1 MSRRPRLKSKGT
13 CMLCNSTFDKS
24 AMTKH
29 LQSCLQK
36 SQINIDKKS
45 TEASSSPLRFFH
57 LLVEGRY
64 LPEYWMHLKV
74 SSHARFEDL
83 DNFLRE
89 IWLECCGHMSAFRM
103 GREEVRKNQKLQ
115 YFLHPGMQLIHEYDF
130 GSTTELTLKV
140 ISEFKSNIKKGEVEI
155 LARNDP
161 PEIKCSHCD
170 NLATR
175 ICTEC
180 SYEGA
185 GWLCDDCAEGHKCGE
200 DMLLPVVN
208 SPRTGVCGYV
218 G

>member
-1 MSRRPRLKSKGT
+1 LKSKGT

-24 AMTKH
+24 GMTKH
-29 LQSCLQK
+29 LRSCIEK
-36 SQINIDKKS
+36 SRVDINEKP
-45 TEASSSPLRFFH
+45 ELSPFLKFFH

-89 IWLECCGHMSAFRM
+89 IWLECCGHMSAFRV
-103 GREEVRKNQKLQ
+103 GREEVKKRLKLQ
-115 YFLHPGMQLIHEYDF
+115 YVLRPGMQLIHEYDF
-130 GSTTELTLKV
+130 GSTTELALKV

-155 LARNDP
+155 LTRNDP
-161 PEIKCSHCD
+161 PEIKCSYCD

-180 SYEGA
+180 IYEGT
-185 GWLCDDCAEGHKCGE
+185 GWLCNDCAEDHECGE

-208 SPRTGVCGYV
+208 SPRTGVCGYM

>member
-1 MSRRPRLKSKGT
+1 
-13 CMLCNSTFDKS
+13 
-24 AMTKH
+24 MTKH
-29 LQSCLQK
+29 LQSCMEK
-36 SQINIDKKS
+36 RQIEEKS
-45 TEASSSPLRFFH
+45 TEKAKTPQIFFH
-57 LLVEGRY
+57 VLVEGHG

-83 DNFLRE
+83 DSFLRK

-115 YFLHPGMQLIHEYDF
+115 YVLRPGMQLIHEYDF

-140 ISEFKSNIKKGEVEI
+140 ISEFRSNIIKGKVEV

-161 PEIKCSHCD
+161 PQIKCSHCD
-170 NLATR
+170 SLATR

-180 SYEGA
+180 VYEDG
-185 GWLCDDCAEGHKCGE
+185 GWLCDDCAEDHECGE

>member
-1 MSRRPRLKSKGT
+1 MSRQPRKVSKGT
-13 CMLCNSTFDKS
+13 CAFCKSTFNKS

-29 LQSCLQK
+29 LQSCMGKTQVDEEHMK
-36 SQINIDKKS
+36 G
-45 TEASSSPLRFFH
+45 SSSSLNFFH
-57 LLVEGRY
+57 LLVEGHD

-89 IWLECCGHMSAFRM
+89 IWLECCGHMSAFRI
-103 GREEVRKNQKLQ
+103 GREEVRKGKKLE
-115 YFLHPGMQLIHEYDF
+115 YVLHPEMQLVYEYDF

-140 ISEFKSNIKKGEVEI
+140 ISEFKSKIKTGEVEI

-161 PEIKCSHCD
+161 PQIKCSHCD
-170 NLATR
+170 NLATC

-180 SYEGA
+180 IYEDA
-185 GWLCDDCAEGHKCGE
+185 GWLCDDCADDHKCGE

-208 SPRTGVCGYV
+208 SPRTGVCGYM

>member
-1 MSRRPRLKSKGT
+1 MPRRPRKVSKGT
-13 CMLCNSTFDKS
+13 CAICKSSFNKS

-29 LQSCLQK
+29 LQSCMGK
-36 SQINIDKKS
+36 TQID
-45 TEASSSPLRFFH
+45 EEYAEGSSSSLKFFH
-57 LLVEGRY
+57 LLVEGHD

-74 SSHARFEDL
+74 SSHTRFEDL

-89 IWLECCGHMSAFRM
+89 IWLECCGHMSAFNI
-103 GREEVRKNQKLQ
+103 GREEVKKGKKLE
-115 YFLHPGMQLIHEYDF
+115 YVLHPGMQLIYRYDF
-130 GSTTELTLKV
+130 GSTTELMLKV
-140 ISEFKSNIKKGEVEI
+140 LSEFTTNVKTGEVEI

-161 PEIKCSHCD
+161 PQIKCSHCD
-170 NLATR
+170 NLAKR

-180 SYEGA
+180 IYEDA
-185 GWLCDDCAEGHKCGE
+185 GWLCDDCAEDHKCGE

>member
-1 MSRRPRLKSKGT
+1 
-13 CMLCNSTFDKS
+13 
-24 AMTKH
+24 MTRH
-29 LQSCLQK
+29 LQSCMEK
-36 SQINIDKKS
+36 SEIDIGEES
-45 TEASSSPLRFFH
+45 TKGSSSPLKFFH
-57 LLVEGRY
+57 LLVEGHD

-74 SSHARFEDL
+74 SSHAHFEDL

-115 YFLHPGMQLIHEYDF
+115 YVLRPGMQLIHEYDF

-140 ISEFKSNIKKGEVEI
+140 ISEFKSNIIKGEVEI
-155 LARNDP
+155 LARNDQP
-161 PEIKCSHCD
+161 QIKCSHCD

-180 SYEGA
+180 IYEDG

>member
-1 MSRRPRLKSKGT
+1 MSKRPRRVSKGT
-13 CMLCNSTFDKS
+13 CALCKSSFDKS

-29 LQSCLQK
+29 LQSCMGK
-36 SQINIDKKS
+36 TRIDEEHTKG
-45 TEASSSPLRFFH
+45 SSSSLNFFH
-57 LLVEGRY
+57 LLVEGHD

-74 SSHARFEDL
+74 SSHARFQDL

-89 IWLECCGHMSAFRM
+89 IWLECCGHMSAFRI
-103 GREEVRKNQKLQ
+103 GREEVKKGKKLE
-115 YFLHPGMQLIHEYDF
+115 YVLRPGMQLVHEYDF

-140 ISEFKSNIKKGEVEI
+140 VSEFESTIKRGEVEI

-161 PEIKCSHCD
+161 PQIKCSHCD

-180 SYEGA
+180 IYEDA
-185 GWLCDDCAEGHKCGE
+185 GWLCNDCAEDHQCGE

>member
-1 MSRRPRLKSKGT
+1 MPRRPRIVSKGT
-13 CMLCNSTFDKS
+13 CTICKSTFNRS

-29 LQSCLQK
+29 LQLCMGKTQMNEEYAEDL
-36 SQINIDKKS
+36 
-45 TEASSSPLRFFH
+45 SSPLKFFH
-57 LLVEGRY
+57 LLVEGHD

-74 SSHARFEDL
+74 SSHSRFEDL

-89 IWLECCGHMSAFRM
+89 IWLECCGHMSAFRI
-103 GREEVRKNQKLQ
+103 GREEVRKGKKLE
-115 YFLHPGMQLIHEYDF
+115 YVLHPGMQLIYRYDF
-130 GSTTELTLKV
+130 GSTTELMLKV
-140 ISEFKSNIKKGEVEI
+140 LSEFRSNLKMGEVEI

-161 PEIKCSHCD
+161 PKIKCSLCN
-170 NLATR
+170 NLAAR

-180 SYEGA
+180 VYEDA
-185 GWLCDDCAEGHKCGE
+185 GWLCDDCAEDHKCGE